1 MNEGIY
7 PLAILDFLMSE
18 QRLQTLG
25 RLSQSNKMLWLMH
38 FVDVCLAKK

>member
-25 RLSQSNKMLWLMH
+25 WLSQSNKMLWLMH
-38 FVDVCLAKK
+38 FVGVCLPC